1 MKADAMAKAKGAYRK
16 QFKDK
21 LSKSNVRNLT
31 DTTLGLPLLGFCFRF
46 LP

>member
-21 LSKSNVRNLT
+21 PSKSNVRNLT
-31 DTTLGLPLLGFCFRF
+31 DTTGTRSSPLE
-46 LP
+46 